1 MNSSNALVSSAVPR
15 TLSVVIP
22 AFNAE
27 GWIGGCIRRV
37 MRAADIGEIEI
48 SELIVVDD
56 GSTDGTVAEV
66 DAVSIECGSKIDLC
80 SQPNQGRLA
89 ARTSGLERATGDM
102 VLFIDT
108 RVHLDELALGF
119 AFAQLDD
126 PTRRVWTAHTTANTD
141 FSPIAG
147 FWQAIEHVAWR
158 RYFKKPSTTSFGMME
173 FDFYP
178 KGTTALIGPRQMLTD
193 AFDAFAPTVADWHK
207 VNDDTAVLR
216 WVAERTPINIS
227 PEYSSVYNAR
237 TTLSAFLRH
246 AEHRGTVLIDG
257 YLRPSARFAGPIVA
271 VLAATPVGLWFFVR
285 HPLKAI
291 GLGVAGS
298 VAAGAGVR
306 ALGANG
312 HDSRVLATYAMPFGV
327 AYLTGMWRGVVLRVQ
342 WLLAHRREGRSS

>member
-1 MNSSNALVSSAVPR
+1 
-15 TLSVVIP
+15 VVIP

-158 RYFKKPSTTSFGMME
+158 RYWRRPRQVTFDIEE

-178 KGTTALIGPRQMLTD
+178 KGTTALLAPRDVLL
-193 AFDAFAPTVADWHK
+193 DAFARYEPTVDDLK
-207 VNDDTAVLR
+207 ISNDDTAVLR
-216 WVAERTPINIS
+216 WVAERHGITIAPG
-227 PEYSSVYNAR
+227 YSCVYNSR
-237 TTLSAFLRH
+237 TTLPAFLKH
-246 AEHRGTVLIDG
+246 ANHRGAVLIDG
-257 YLRPSARFAGPIVA
+257 YLRPGARFSQAILA
-271 VLAATPVGLWFFVR
+271 VLVLSPIAAVVALR
-285 HPLKAI
+285 HPRVVIPGAALA
-291 GLGVAGS
+291 S
-298 VAAGAGVR
+298 VAAGAGARVAGAR
-306 ALGANG
+306 TYDSAVLG
-312 HDSRVLATYAMPFGV
+312 VLAAPFGV
-327 AYLTGMWRGVVLRVQ
+327 MYLAGMWKGVVARLK
-342 WLLAHRREGRSS
+342 AMRRGSGSSVT